1 MAVGVPTEASGLN
14 HIKVNR
20 KGPLAQLVE
29 RVICNDEATGS
40 NPVRSTSMNK
50 PKAIFCWSGGKDSSY
65 CLYKVLTEKL
75 FEIKYLLTTVNDK
88 FKRISMHGVREELL
102 DHQAESIGIPLLK
115 VRVTEGTNDEYE
127 KQMEAVLRKAKSEGI
142 NDVIFG
148 DIFLED
154 LRAYR
159 ENNLTKIGMKG
170 IFPLWKTDTADLM
183 NDFIS
188 RRFKAV
194 VCCTDDGYLGEE
206 WAGREIDRSFIEQ
219 LPVNVDPCGENGEYH
234 TFCYDGPL
242 FKKKIVFTVGEKVYK
257 PLEAKTGAVDAL
269 PANVRTKGFWFCDL
283 LPPPL
288 RKPPVRTP
296 LAVKDC
302 ALSSRDA

>member
-1 MAVGVPTEASGLN
+1 MEVGVPTEASGLN

-75 FEIKYLLTTVNDK
+75 FEVKYLLTTVNDK

-127 KQMEAVLRKAKSEGI
+127 KQMEAVLLEAKSEGI
-142 NDVIFG
+142 SNVIFG
-148 DIFLED
+148 DIFLEG
-154 LRAYR
+154 LRIYR
-159 ENNLTKIGMKG
+159 ENNLAKVGMKG
-170 IFPLWKTDTADLM
+170 IFPIWKVSTTNLL
-183 NDFIS
+183 NDFIN
-188 RRFKAV
+188 RQFNAV
-194 VCCTDDGYLGEE
+194 ICCANDGYLGEE
-206 WAGREIDRSFIEQ
+206 WIGREIDKSFIE
-219 LPVNVDPCGENGEYH
+219 
-234 TFCYDGPL
+234 
-242 FKKKIVFTVGEKVYK
+242 
-257 PLEAKTGAVDAL
+257 
-269 PANVRTKGFWFCDL
+269 
-283 LPPPL
+283 
-288 RKPPVRTP
+288 
-296 LAVKDC
+296 
-302 ALSSRDA
+302 